1 MEMEIVLDAAR
12 AIMQNNPDGLRDAM
26 ARGADVNSV
35 VDCAFNDDG
44 TPRVTASLLTI
55 ATSRDIF
62 GVRGPPHACCEL
74 LVAAGADLTCVDL
87 GGLTPLCLA
96 CLKGCTTM
104 VALFL
109 AAGADPN
116 YSTCPSKSPLL
127 CAIYQGQRECA
138 LAVLRAGAV
147 LSTFSTKSLR
157 EELCEARESSDKER
171 LNNFLRLMRKNGG
184 WEAHVKRHRA
194 LLVGRLRYWLRL
206 PEDALGIV
214 VDFSVLPGGS

>member
-1 MEMEIVLDAAR
+1 
-12 AIMQNNPDGLRDAM
+12 
-26 ARGADVNSV
+26 
-35 VDCAFNDDG
+35 
-44 TPRVTASLLTI
+44 
-55 ATSRDIF
+55 
-62 GVRGPPHACCEL
+62 
-74 LVAAGADLTCVDL
+74 
-87 GGLTPLCLA
+87 
-96 CLKGCTTM
+96 
-104 VALFL
+104 
-109 AAGADPN
+109 
-116 YSTCPSKSPLL
+116 
-127 CAIYQGQRECA
+127 

>member
-35 VDCAFNDDG
+35 VDCAFDDDG

-55 ATSRDIF
+55 ATSRDDL
-62 GVRGPPHACCEL
+62 PPHACCEL
-74 LVAAGADLTCVDL
+74 LVAAGADLTCTNS
-87 GGLTPLCLA
+87 GGFTPLCLA

-116 YSTCPSKSPLL
+116 YSTGPSKSPLL

-138 LAVLRAGAV
+138 LALLRAGAV
-147 LSTFSTKSLR
+147 LSLFTPKSLR

-171 LNNFLRLMRKNGG
+171 LNNFLRLMRENGG